1 MSLEREEKLASEIKN
16 LLGDQALEIKIQR
29 IRSIF
34 VTVKKED
41 YKESIREVVDRF
53 AITHLSTITGADSGQ
68 TIDVMPHL
76 SYAGIKITF
85 KSSVPKT
92 AAEIDTLTDIIP
104 GAVMY
109 EKEIHDLLG
118 VGFKGH
124 PSLGRFILPDDW
136 PSDAYP
142 LRKEYKVVRPEPIRK
157 T

>member
-1 MSLEREEKLASEIKN
+1 LSLEREEKLASEIKD
-16 LLGDQALEIKIQR
+16 LLGDRVMEIKIQR

-41 YKESIREVVDRF
+41 YKESIRKVVEKF

-68 TIDVMPHL
+68 TIDVMPHF
-76 SYAGIKITF
+76 SYAGMKITF

-92 AAEIDTLTDIIP
+92 AAEIDSLTDIIP
-104 GAVMY
+104 GGVMY
-109 EKEIHDLLG
+109 ERELCDLLG
-118 VGFKGH
+118 VRFKGH
-124 PSLGRFILPDDW
+124 PSLERLILPDDW
-136 PSDAYP
+136 PNDVYP